1 MPYRKSLFVNNYYYH
16 VFNHSL
22 GKTSIFGNLGSPT
35 RAMSLMNYY
44 RFIKIPTS
52 YSLFLRFPRKYQL
65 DLLKKL
71 KKEKKQKVQIISFC
85 LMPNHYH
92 LILKQLEKDGIKNF
106 AANFQNSYAK
116 YFNIK
121 NEKIGPVFR
130 GRFKA
135 VLISDDMQLLH
146 LSRYI
151 HLNPYFSG
159 FVKKIE
165 KLVSYSWSSLGQYLG
180 LDEGFC
186 HSKII
191 LDQFKNP
198 ADYKK
203 FVFNQADYQ
212 RGLEKIKHLTID

>member
-1 MPYRKSLFVNNYYYH
+1 MPYRKILFVNNYYYH
-16 VFNHSL
+16 IFNHAL
-22 GKTSIFGNLGSPT
+22 GKISIFGNLGSPT
-35 RAMSLMNYY
+35 RVISLMDYY

-52 YSLFLRFPRKYQL
+52 YSRFLKFPRKYQL

-71 KKEKKQKVQIISFC
+71 RKENKQKVEIISFC

-92 LILKQLEKDGIKNF
+92 LILKQVKKDGIKNF
-106 AANFQNSYAK
+106 TESFQSSYAK

-121 NEKIGPVFR
+121 NEKVGPVFR

-151 HLNPYFSG
+151 HLNPYSSG
-159 FVKKIE
+159 FVKKLE
-165 KLVSYSWSSLGQYLG
+165 KLVSYSWSSFAQYLG

-191 LDQFKNP
+191 LNQFKNP

-203 FVFNQADYQ
+203 FVFDQADYQ
-212 RGLEKIKHLTID
+212 KELETIKHLIID